1 MTLHLNN
8 VHNVISLVKCESA
21 MNHVCIQNKYV
32 TVHIRIDL
40 SYTYKKNIK
49 VISLCV
55 AVAFESR
62 SNVQAMASNLLA
74 PMTVLVTSNSK

>member
-1 MTLHLNN
+1 
-8 VHNVISLVKCESA
+8 

-32 TVHIRIDL
+32 TVYIRIDW
-40 SYTYKKNIK
+40 SYAYKKNIK

-55 AVAFESR
+55 ADVFESW

-74 PMTVLVTSNSK
+74 QLTVLVTSNSK